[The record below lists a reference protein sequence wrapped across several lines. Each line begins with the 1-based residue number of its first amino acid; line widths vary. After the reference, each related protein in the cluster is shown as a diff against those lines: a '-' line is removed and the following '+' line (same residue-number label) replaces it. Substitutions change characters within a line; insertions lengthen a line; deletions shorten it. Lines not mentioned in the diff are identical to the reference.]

1 MIIDNDNSDNEEV
14 PKQKIKTQPKKRKDI
29 SNYIRN

>member
-1 MIIDNDNSDNEEV
+1 MINDNDNSDNEEV
-14 PKQKIKTQPKKRKDI
+14 PKQQIKKQPKKRKDI

>member
-1 MIIDNDNSDNEEV
+1 MINANDNSDAEEV
-14 PKQKIKTQPKKRKDI
+14 SKQQIKKQPKKRKGV